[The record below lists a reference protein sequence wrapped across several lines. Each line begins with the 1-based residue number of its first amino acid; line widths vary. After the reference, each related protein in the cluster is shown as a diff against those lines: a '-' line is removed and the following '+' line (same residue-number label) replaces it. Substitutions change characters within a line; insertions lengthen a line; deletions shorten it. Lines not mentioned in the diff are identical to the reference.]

1 MTFDCTNIRL
11 KNGSSGDDVKKLQE
25 LLRGYGCYEG
35 VIDGSFGSI
44 TSTAVKEYQ
53 RILGLTVDGWVGSET
68 CKSLHQYQT
77 LSQDLKKGSNNVYVK
92 LVQNRLKQ
100 LGYYTGNV
108 DGLYGTLTF
117 NSVKQYQAKHNLLQD
132 GVVGKITYKSLLTNQ
147 NNNSGTNQQSS
158 TKEYTI
164 FTNTKLCEKQG
175 GDCLGQITGYH
186 CGPHSI
192 KQGLRRFGITRYS
205 ERTIGSYAGTTSAG
219 TGHSGLE
226 TAIAEI
232 ARKEGTKL
240 KVTWKNIS
248 DFGNTQREQYK
259 AIGEIMTNPNKFAFI
274 HLLYRDRYGHYE
286 HIKTVNLNTS
296 GLIISNSLGSKCN
309 SPAYCGYNESRSMST
324 ETRYIRGISQKS
336 VCIVE
341 KV

>member
-11 KNGSSGDDVKKLQE
+11 KNGSSGTEVKELQE

-35 VIDGSFGSI
+35 VIDGSFGSV
-44 TSTAVKEYQ
+44 TTNAVKEYQ
-53 RILGLTVDGWVGSET
+53 RILGITVDGWIGSET
-68 CKSLHQYQT
+68 CKSLHQYQS

-100 LGYYTGNV
+100 LGYYSGTV

-132 GVVGKITYKSLLTNQ
+132 GVVGKITYTHLLTNQ
-147 NNNSGTNQQSS
+147 NTNRGTNKQSS

-164 FTNTKLCEKQG
+164 FTNTKLCERQG
-175 GDCLGQITGYH
+175 GDCLGQITSYH

-192 KQGLRRFGITRYS
+192 KQCLRRFGITGYS

-219 TGHSGLE
+219 TGHYGLE
-226 TAIAEI
+226 TAIAHI
-232 ARKEGTKL
+232 AKLEGIQL
-240 KVTWKNIS
+240 KVKWINFN
-248 DFGNTQREQYK
+248 DLGNTDKERYK
-259 AIGEIMTNPNKFAFI
+259 
-274 HLLYRDRYGHYE
+274 RYGELMTDEDKAVFHHELYKDYAGHYS
-286 HIKTVNLNTS
+286 ILKMVNTNNSNLTVA
-296 GLIISNSLGSKCN
+296 NSLGSRCN
-309 SPAYCGYNESRSMST
+309 SPAFCGYMESRPCST
-324 ETRYIRGISQKS
+324 QSRYIRGISQKS
-336 VCIVE
+336 ICIIT